1 MFAPSRLSS
10 SYVAF
15 IASLLYRKMQ
25 AAAHGTVLIDLRER
39 LRRLR
44 SRQREVNVRC
54 LRTARIIRTSGLFSL
69 VGGSDKLARSEH
81 LKK

>member
-1 MFAPSRLSS
+1 MFALSRLSS

-15 IASLLYRKMQ
+15 IASLLDRKLR
-25 AAAHGTVLIDLRER
+25 AAAHSTVPIDLRER
-39 LRRLR
+39 LRRLH

-54 LRTARIIRTSGLFSL
+54 LRTARIIRTTGLFSL
-69 VGGSDKLARSEH
+69 LGGSDKLARSEH